1 MVVGMCALIVL
12 SLTRRKMSKHGMKLG
27 GKTVFS
33 IEEPGEALE
42 AMERVIAQYFG
53 EQWTQFLPKCP
64 LCDELLSDCEKH
76 MMMPVGECTNEK
88 CMSTIHTSDFMGK
101 LRDIIVQW
109 NQSKEQW
116 TEDMKKEVL
125 KKHKKVVRPT
135 GNVRDHHGCGTPH
148 HGMGGRGRAV
158 SQGSRGSTN
167 TETVFIW

>member
-1 MVVGMCALIVL
+1 
-12 SLTRRKMSKHGMKLG
+12 MSKHGMKLG

-64 LCDELLSDCEKH
+64 LCNELLSDCEKH
-76 MMMPVGECTNEK
+76 MMMPVGECTNSK

-116 TEDMKKEVL
+116 MEDMKKEVQ
-125 KKHKKVVRPT
+125 KKHKKKASMRT
-135 GNVRDHHGCGTPH
+135 AHGVRDHHGCGTSY
-148 HGMGGRGRAV
+148 HGQGHGRRIATV
-158 SQGSRGSTN
+158 KQGSGGSTN